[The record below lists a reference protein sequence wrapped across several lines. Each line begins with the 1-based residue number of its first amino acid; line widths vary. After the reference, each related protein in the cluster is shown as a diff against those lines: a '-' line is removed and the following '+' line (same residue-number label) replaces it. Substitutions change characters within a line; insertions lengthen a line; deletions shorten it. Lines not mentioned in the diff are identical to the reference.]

1 MVGRNGKW
9 GYVDAQ
15 GREVIPLQYA
25 EPPKIHADIP
35 RLVIRKAPPYPVYRD
50 GKWSLVD
57 ENGKSVASR
66 PLYEISV
73 GGGSVEPII
82 CGRSGT
88 TWGCVNALGQD
99 VVAFDNEAADG
110 PFPNGF
116 VSIKRNGKWGTV
128 DASGK
133 ILIEPTLQLP
143 VFFFREST
151 VASVKLE
158 DGRFGLIDR
167 NGKEVGKNRY
177 AEAGTPAGDIWPVF
191 TDKHWALADLQ
202 GVVIRHLDSSIG
214 GVMPFSEGLAG
225 ASTQDYARGFIDAAG
240 KWVVPPIAETK
251 ANQVCTL
258 FSGGLCLAG
267 SVNGFRG
274 VKNRTGRYT
283 IAPVFQLALVVTGL
297 ILAQYESETWL
308 LDKSG
313 HVVWPSEKRSL
324 DPTSADSGR
333 LYASQWQVL
342 RVSNGSTEVVGAVM
356 EFSENGW
363 RLSSKGRTQRL

>member
-1 MVGRNGKW
+1 M
-9 GYVDAQ
+9 
-15 GREVIPLQYA
+15 
-25 EPPKIHADIP
+25 
-35 RLVIRKAPPYPVYRD
+35 
-50 GKWSLVD
+50 
-57 ENGKSVASR
+57 
-66 PLYEISV
+66 
-73 GGGSVEPII
+73 
-82 CGRSGT
+82 
-88 TWGCVNALGQD
+88 
-99 VVAFDNEAADG
+99 
-110 PFPNGF
+110 
-116 VSIKRNGKWGTV
+116 
-128 DASGK
+128 
-133 ILIEPTLQLP
+133 
-143 VFFFREST
+143 
-151 VASVKLE
+151 KLE

-356 EFSENGW
+356 EFSENGC
-363 RLSSKGRTQRL
+363 RLSSKGRSQRL